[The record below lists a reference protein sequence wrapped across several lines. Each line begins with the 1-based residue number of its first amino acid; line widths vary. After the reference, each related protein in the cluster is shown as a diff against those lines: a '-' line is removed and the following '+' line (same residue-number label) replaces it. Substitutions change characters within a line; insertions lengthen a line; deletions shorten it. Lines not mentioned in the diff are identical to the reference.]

1 MSTFLDIVN
10 SVLSHL
16 REDEVAESNDT
27 AYSKLICRLVNDTK
41 RECEDAWNWS
51 QLRTNITVTTTAGT
65 TNYALTGTNRRSR
78 IIEGYNYTQG
88 VALQRLSNSTYNSL
102 TLTGTVHSAS
112 VESFRIRGISTVGE
126 LKIDVYP
133 SPSGTETLIF
143 DVVVPQNEFS
153 VTGMDDLSD
162 ITLEPTMIIYG
173 TWAKAISERG
183 EDGGALFE
191 EVLGMYK
198 RAMADAISYDVAQ
211 HLDGETDWHVC

>member
-153 VTGMDDLSD
+153 ITGMDDLSD